1 MKQVIGKANINIA
14 LCKYWGKADP
24 VLVYPTTTSISFTL
38 DKFYTVTTITAQA
51 NQDQHTIDINHK
63 PANAGD
69 VEKVSKFL
77 EHFSDGE
84 KVHVSSI
91 NHVPIK
97 AGLASSAS
105 AYAALAIAANTYFKK
120 HYEPA
125 RLAQV
130 TRFGSGSAA
139 RSIFSHFVKWEANS
153 DRILPIDAPMMDLG
167 MFVIMIDASEKRI
180 ASRQAMEISKTTSWI
195 YKEWVKR
202 ANEQAQVME
211 AAIKK
216 QDFHQIGSIAQDN
229 ALSMHMTMM
238 SSKPSIVYFQPETIE
253 IMHHL
258 LTLQATC
265 KDFYFTMDAGP
276 NIKVLV
282 MHQDKEVVR
291 NKLLKF
297 VTPEKLIYSHYGREA
312 HLLEP

>member
-97 AGLASSAS
+97 AG
-105 AYAALAIAANTYFKK
+105 
-120 HYEPA
+120 
-125 RLAQV
+125 
-130 TRFGSGSAA
+130 
-139 RSIFSHFVKWEANS
+139 
-153 DRILPIDAPMMDLG
+153 
-167 MFVIMIDASEKRI
+167 
-180 ASRQAMEISKTTSWI
+180 
-195 YKEWVKR
+195 
-202 ANEQAQVME
+202 
-211 AAIKK
+211 
-216 QDFHQIGSIAQDN
+216 
-229 ALSMHMTMM
+229 
-238 SSKPSIVYFQPETIE
+238 
-253 IMHHL
+253 
-258 LTLQATC
+258 
-265 KDFYFTMDAGP
+265 
-276 NIKVLV
+276 
-282 MHQDKEVVR
+282 
-291 NKLLKF
+291 
-297 VTPEKLIYSHYGREA
+297 
-312 HLLEP
+312 